1 MQEYNTEGVLT
12 FSKIFKY
19 LKKAL
24 PVILVTMLVSVIIGV
39 MVTAL
44 GNKSYKQYETQAVIE
59 LTYEGADKGLA
70 PDGGLFDKANFI
82 SIEKIETVLN
92 NLDLSSKFSASDIRN
107 AFVIT
112 PRYSE
117 SIMNILNSTTNT
129 DELMKLLE
137 GIQPTSYSIKLYY
150 TNINNLSK
158 ENSLDI
164 VKGVIDENVKTVSDA
179 VYKKFEL
186 PGGIADSSYLNSYTH
201 LEYVTVMG
209 DYLSSYKN
217 TIKLMN
223 NSEAFTSV
231 FAKLEYL
238 ESQNNILN
246 DYIVSNGL
254 LTVEDKTRTTVN
266 LKKTI
271 KALEER
277 EALIISNIKNVSD
290 TIAMLVPK
298 FDSAPTVNQGTSGVI
313 ILPDYTE
320 VLKPLTATL
329 DNLYKE
335 QLIVTQQK
343 KKTEA
348 QHDKID
354 AITPIDTIGA
364 DELAKIE
371 SLKNEL
377 HEGIKYIS
385 SDLQNQAENIAMVY
399 GVKTTLAPVNL
410 VSVESSSKSM
420 FINVVISLLVGFVA
434 GLVIYAIIEK
444 YVLKRRQQLAVSDNT
459 STLEIKEIAQ
469 EEEQKEVN
477 NEATINNKE

>member
-1 MQEYNTEGVLT
+1 MQDYNTESVLT
-12 FSKIFKY
+12 FSKLFKY

-24 PVILVTMLVSVIIGV
+24 PVIMIAMLISVIIGV
-39 MVTAL
+39 VITSL
-44 GNKSYKQYETQAVIE
+44 GNKTYRQYETQAVIE

-82 SIEKIETVLN
+82 SIEKVETVLN

-164 VKGVIDENVKTVSDA
+164 VKGIIDENVKTVSDA

-186 PGGIADSSYLNSYTH
+186 PGGIVDSAYLNSYTH

-209 DYLSSYKN
+209 NYLNSYKN
-217 TIKLMN
+217 TIQLMS
-223 NSEAFTSV
+223 NSDAFNSV
-231 FAKLEYL
+231 YAKLEYL
-238 ESQNNILN
+238 ESQNSILN
-246 DYIVSNGL
+246 DYILTNGL

-266 LKKTI
+266 LNITI
-271 KALEER
+271 EVLNER

-298 FDSAPTVNQGTSGVI
+298 FNSVPTVNQGTNGVI

-329 DNLYKE
+329 DSLYKE
-335 QLIVTQQK
+335 HLIVTQQQ
-343 KKTEA
+343 KKTQA
-348 QHDKID
+348 QLDKID

-364 DELAKIE
+364 DELAKIK

-385 SDLQNQAENIAMVY
+385 SDLQNQAENTAMIY

-410 VSVESSSKSM
+410 TNVQSSSKNM
-420 FINVVISLLVGFVA
+420 IINVVISLVVGFIA
-434 GLVIYAIIEK
+434 GLIIYAIIEK
-444 YVLKRRQQLAVSDNT
+444 IVLKRREQLATANNAP
-459 STLEIKEIAQ
+459 TLEVNEIAQ
-469 EEEQKEVN
+469 DENVSDDK
-477 NEATINNKE
+477 NETSKNNKE

>member
-1 MQEYNTEGVLT
+1 MQEYNTESVLT
-12 FSKIFKY
+12 FSKLFKY

-24 PVILVTMLVSVIIGV
+24 PVIMIAMLISVIIGV
-39 MVTAL
+39 VITSL
-44 GNKSYKQYETQAVIE
+44 GNKTYRQYETQAVIE

-82 SIEKIETVLN
+82 SIEKVETVLN

-164 VKGVIDENVKTVSDA
+164 VKGIIDENVKTVSDA

-186 PGGIADSSYLNSYTH
+186 PGGIVDSAYLNSYTH

-209 DYLSSYKN
+209 NYLNSYKN
-217 TIKLMN
+217 TIQLMS
-223 NSEAFTSV
+223 NSDAFNSV
-231 FAKLEYL
+231 YAKLEYL
-238 ESQNNILN
+238 ESQNSILN
-246 DYIVSNGL
+246 DYILTNGL

-266 LKKTI
+266 LNITI
-271 KALEER
+271 EVLNER

-298 FDSAPTVNQGTSGVI
+298 FNSVPTVNQGTNGVI

-329 DNLYKE
+329 DSLYKE
-335 QLIVTQQK
+335 HLIVIQQQK
-343 KKTEA
+343 KTQA
-348 QHDKID
+348 QLDKIN

-364 DELAKIE
+364 DELAKIK

-385 SDLQNQAENIAMVY
+385 SDLQNQAENTAMIY

-410 VSVESSSKSM
+410 TNVQSSSKNM
-420 FINVVISLLVGFVA
+420 IINVVISLVVGFIA
-434 GLVIYAIIEK
+434 GLIIYAIIEK
-444 YVLKRRQQLAVSDNT
+444 IVLKRREQLATANNAPTFEVN
-459 STLEIKEIAQ
+459 EIAQ
-469 EEEQKEVN
+469 DENVSDDK
-477 NEATINNKE
+477 NETSKNNKE